1 MPKSHRRRR
10 QALLIGAL
18 LAASATA
25 QAGTAPTIRLIT
37 QASSSTA
44 LRLIQAPARADDR
57 PRFRVPLPAGRSP
70 VGAADVDVGLWPVA
84 GRVSSAYGQ
93 RQHPIRKRSQF
104 HHGIDLAAPAGTP
117 IRAVAA
123 GRVSFSGWAGG
134 YGNRVDVDHGA
145 GWTTRYAHAHTRQ
158 VQVGQRV
165 QVGDTLAT
173 VGSTGLSTGPHLHF
187 EIRHDGA
194 SRDPARWLNAIPTP
208 RGVHYASGTPREAG
222 STGS

>member
-1 MPKSHRRRR
+1 LPKSYRWRR

-18 LAASATA
+18 LAASTTV
-25 QAGTAPTIRLIT
+25 QGGTAPTIRLIT
-37 QASSSTA
+37 QSSTDD
-44 LRLIQAPARADDR
+44 LTGMRVIQAPEHARHRLVR
-57 PRFRVPLPAGRSP
+57 PPLPAVRAP
-70 VGAADVDVGLWPVA
+70 VGTDGFEVGLWPVA

-93 RQHPIRKRSQF
+93 RRHPIKKRSLF
-104 HHGIDLAAPAGTP
+104 HHGLDLAAPVGTP

-145 GWTTRYAHAHTRQ
+145 GWTTRYAHAQTRV

-165 QVGDTLAT
+165 QAGETLAS

-187 EIRHDGA
+187 EIRQDGA
-194 SRDPARWLNAIPTP
+194 SHDPARWLDATP
-208 RGVHYASGTPREAG
+208 KPRLARHASETPREAG
-222 STGS
+222 S